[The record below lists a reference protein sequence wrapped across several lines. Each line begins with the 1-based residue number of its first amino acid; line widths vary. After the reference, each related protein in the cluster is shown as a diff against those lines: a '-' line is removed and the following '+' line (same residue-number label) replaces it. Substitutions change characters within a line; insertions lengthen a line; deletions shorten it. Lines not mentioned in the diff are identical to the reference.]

1 MHRLFWDLRFA
12 SRQLMK
18 NPGFTLV
25 VVLTLALGIGVNTM
39 LFALVNGVLL
49 HPLPVSDPQ
58 QIMLLPA
65 RQGVDLLQV
74 WYVSY
79 PALQDFQQQA
89 KESFSDIFADQ
100 YTLGGL
106 SFNGQAHHFLASIV
120 TGNYFSALGVQ
131 PAAGRLLRPGEGEQ
145 PGSASLIVLGY
156 SFWQKSLGGNPNIIG
171 KQVLIDG
178 QPATVAGVV
187 AKKFHGT
194 NFTLEM
200 DGYLSLNMATPP
212 QTPADF
218 RENRSL
224 RRFNMMARLRP
235 GVSLA
240 RAQSAVDVITERL
253 AKEYPATDKDMK
265 VRVVPERLA
274 RPSPITATFVPVVAG
289 LSLVLSALL
298 LLLTCMNVANLLLV
312 RATVREREM
321 AIRTALGAGRGR
333 LIHQMLSESILLA
346 LLGGIAGV
354 LLAQWSLR
362 AIASIPFLKIE
373 TNLPLSVELNSS
385 FDWRV
390 FSYALVGA
398 LVSGILIGLWPALRA
413 SANTQVGLRESG
425 RGDWATVRG
434 HRLRRLLVVA
444 QVAGSLMLLIT
455 SGLFLRSLQR
465 VQRTNLG
472 FDPENV
478 LNLMLNTGEAGFDQ
492 AHSDKFYH
500 VLKDRV
506 RALPGVESVSLSCMV
521 PMGNQPPC
529 QGGAGYVE
537 GRPLAHGEQPP
548 QLSGASIDPD
558 YFHTMRV
565 SLARGRAFNNFDTD
579 KAPAVAIVNQAMA
592 NRLWPV
598 QDAIGK
604 RFSTKGQSG
613 PFWEVVGVAQDGRYL
628 FVGLTHQPFFYIPD
642 AQNHAPLRVLHIR
655 ASGIAPEAL
664 IPTVREVVHAL
675 APDLPILDIK
685 TMRRSLSGINGY
697 YLFRVGAFVAA
708 VMGLLGLILAVVG
721 VYGVASYAASQRT
734 REIGI
739 RLALGASRGSVS
751 RLVLRQGAASV
762 VVGIIVGLL
771 AALALTRVMRNIL
784 AETSATDPLVFLR
797 VTVLLAAVGLLAC
810 HVPARRAMSVDPM
823 AALRCE

>member
-18 NPGFTLV
+18 NPGFTFV
-25 VVLTLALGIGVNTM
+25 VVLTLALGIGVNTV
-39 LFALVNGVLL
+39 LFALVNGALL
-49 HPLPVSDPQ
+49 RPLPVSDAQ
-58 QIMLLPA
+58 QIMILPA
-65 RQGVDLLQV
+65 RQGVDVLQV
-74 WYVSY
+74 WFVSY

-89 KESFSDIFADQ
+89 KESFSDIFGDH
-100 YTLGGL
+100 YMLGGL

-145 PGSASLIVLGY
+145 PGSAALVVLGY
-156 SFWQKSLGGNPNIIG
+156 SFWQKSLGGDPNIVG

-187 AKKFHGT
+187 AKEFHGT
-194 NFTLEM
+194 NFAMEM
-200 DGYLSLNMATPP
+200 DGYVPLNMATPP
-212 QTPADF
+212 QSLADF

-224 RRFNMMARLRP
+224 RQFNMMARLRP

-240 RAQSAVDVITERL
+240 QAQSAVDVITERL

-265 VRVVPERLA
+265 VRVVPEKQA
-274 RPSPITATFVPVVAG
+274 RPLPISAGFFPVMAG
-289 LSLVLSALL
+289 LFLALAALL

-312 RATVREREM
+312 RASVRGREM
-321 AIRTALGAGRGR
+321 AIRAALGAGRGR
-333 LIHQMLSESILLA
+333 LIHQMLTESVLLA
-346 LLGGIAGV
+346 LLGGAAGV
-354 LLAQWSLR
+354 LLAQWSTLVV
-362 AIASIPFLKIE
+362 ASIPFLKLE
-373 TNLPLSVELNSS
+373 TNLPLPVDLNVS

-390 FSYALVGA
+390 FSYSLLAVL
-398 LVSGILIGLWPALRA
+398 LSGIFIGLWPALRA
-413 SANTQVGLRESG
+413 STQTQAGLRESG
-425 RGDWATVRG
+425 RGDSGTAGG

-472 FDPENV
+472 FDPDNV
-478 LNLMLNTGEAGFDQ
+478 LNVMLNTREAGFDQ
-492 AHSDKFYH
+492 ARSDDFYRD
-500 VLKDRV
+500 LKDRV
-506 RALPGVESVSLSCMV
+506 RAMPGVESASLACMV
-521 PMGNQPPC
+521 PMGNQPTC

-537 GRPLAHGEQPP
+537 GHPLARGEQPP

-558 YFHTMRV
+558 YFQTMRV
-565 SLARGRAFNNFDTD
+565 SLVRGRAFTDFDTD
-579 KAPAVAIVNQAMA
+579 KSPAVAIVNQAMA
-592 NRLWPV
+592 NRLWPG

-604 RFSTKGQSG
+604 RFSTKGPSG
-613 PFWEVVGVAQDGRYL
+613 PFWEVVGVAEDGRY
-628 FVGLTHQPFFYIPD
+628 FFIVLTHQPFFYIPD

-664 IPTVREVVHAL
+664 IPTVREAVHTL
-675 APDLPILDIK
+675 APDLPILDLK
-685 TMRRSLSGINGY
+685 TMRRSLSGTNGY
-697 YLFRVGAFVAA
+697 FFFRVGAFVAA
-708 VMGLLGLILAVVG
+708 VIGLLGLILAVVG
-721 VYGVASYAASQRT
+721 VYGVASYAGSQRT

-762 VVGIIVGLL
+762 LAGIIVGLL
-771 AALALTRVMRNIL
+771 AALALTRLLRNML
-784 AETSATDPLVFLR
+784 VETSATDPLVFLS
-797 VTVLLAAVGLLAC
+797 VTVLLAAVGLWAC
-810 HVPARRAMSVDPM
+810 YVPARRAMSVDPI